1 MKDAELMYQRAHMLL
16 ISYWLTACLSSCLFW
31 YEHPTEVTASTT
43 ASDIRPYV
51 KIEAWPLV
59 VRSRP

>member
-1 MKDAELMYQRAHMLL
+1 MLL

-59 VRSRP
+59 VGSRP